1 MRVSKYLPLS
11 IVTMFFIPV
20 LGFATAI
27 AAITKK
33 GKNRIPFLLI
43 SFFYFCFLLKM
54 PPYGDSYRRF
64 LDFESFTQNTPVLFF
79 LHGHPDFFFYLT
91 IALFQ
96 KLSIP
101 YFVMPALYGAL
112 MIYFILASLRNGN
125 RILNIEMQ
133 GAGKVLCFLLMLSS
147 FDIINF
153 SLGLRFGLS
162 IAMSVFG
169 ITTFYSGSRLKG
181 VLFLILAV
189 TVHFSMIFVLLCFI
203 CCRFVNIKKIYVIPL
218 SFLCFVFSS
227 TVLVFILNQ
236 LSFLSIA
243 NYALSGYVDS
253 DWANASTNINTLGVF
268 IVRNSLQFGM
278 LFLFI
283 LDKKIPKDIQRFI
296 CFIIPATFL
305 ISISFSAVQR
315 YLVVCNLIII
325 SLVLPSYFNV
335 IFRSKLVL
343 SFFLFYIFASGVVLN
358 IYVQRVAITW
368 GELWVS
374 LYKPPVTLLYYT
386 GDDFKGYL
394 KEVSSDGNWVKNT
407 QGVGGK

>member
-1 MRVSKYLPLS
+1 
-11 IVTMFFIPV
+11 
-20 LGFATAI
+20 
-27 AAITKK
+27 
-33 GKNRIPFLLI
+33 
-43 SFFYFCFLLKM
+43 
-54 PPYGDSYRRF
+54 
-64 LDFESFTQNTPVLFF
+64 
-79 LHGHPDFFFYLT
+79 
-91 IALFQ
+91 
-96 KLSIP
+96 
-101 YFVMPALYGAL
+101 
-112 MIYFILASLRNGN
+112 
-125 RILNIEMQ
+125 
-133 GAGKVLCFLLMLSS
+133 
-147 FDIINF
+147 
-153 SLGLRFGLS
+153 
-162 IAMSVFG
+162 
-169 ITTFYSGSRLKG
+169 
-181 VLFLILAV
+181 
-189 TVHFSMIFVLLCFI
+189 MIFVLLCFI

-335 IFRSKLVL
+335 IFRSKLIL